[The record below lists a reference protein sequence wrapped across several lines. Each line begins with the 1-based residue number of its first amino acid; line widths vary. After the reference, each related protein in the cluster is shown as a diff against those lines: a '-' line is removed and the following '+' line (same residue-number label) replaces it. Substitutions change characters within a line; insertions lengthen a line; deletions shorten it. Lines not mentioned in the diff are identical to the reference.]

1 MIPDD
6 GRVNTVRG
14 LCACTV
20 MLAIGSLGALS
31 GCQRGSADNMS
42 VSPQDAGNHPPVIK
56 AVAIQPHPLTL
67 VEHVFAQ
74 VEAQDLDRNPLR
86 FRYQWR
92 INTHVVD
99 GQDREQLPLGL
110 LKQGDRVSVQVW
122 PHDGVVEGMPLTSE
136 SIVVGNTPPVVRT
149 LTFSPSAVF
158 PGVRVQI
165 RADIAEPDGDSFQ
178 VVYRWFKNNK
188 VIQEGAD
195 GELDT
200 TGYVRGDVVM
210 VEAVATDRAGS
221 GPAFRSAVL
230 EIENSPPQILSMP
243 DKVISGSQYRYQV
256 HATDV
261 ESDPIVFSL
270 AAAPSGM
277 TIDPQKGLLTWTVTS
292 SHTGPQTVRILVTDS
307 HGASASQEFELTATG
322 IGPTAPAG
330 A

>member
-1 MIPDD
+1 
-6 GRVNTVRG
+6 
-14 LCACTV
+14 
-20 MLAIGSLGALS
+20 
-31 GCQRGSADNMS
+31 
-42 VSPQDAGNHPPVIK
+42 
-56 AVAIQPHPLTL
+56 
-67 VEHVFAQ
+67 
-74 VEAQDLDRNPLR
+74 
-86 FRYQWR
+86 
-92 INTHVVD
+92 
-99 GQDREQLPLGL
+99 
-110 LKQGDRVSVQVW
+110 
-122 PHDGVVEGMPLTSE
+122 
-136 SIVVGNTPPVVRT
+136 
-149 LTFSPSAVF
+149 
-158 PGVRVQI
+158 
-165 RADIAEPDGDSFQ
+165 
-178 VVYRWFKNNK
+178 

-243 DKVISGSQYRYQV
+243 HKIISGSQYRYQV

-270 AAAPSGM
+270 AAAPAGM

-307 HGASASQEFELTATG
+307 HGASVSQEFELTATG

>member
-6 GRVNTVRG
+6 GREKTVRG

-20 MLAIGSLGALS
+20 MLAIGSLVALS

-42 VSPQDAGNHPPVIK
+42 VSPQGAGNHPPVIK

-67 VEHVFAQ
+67 VERVFAQ

-122 PHDGVVEGMPLTSE
+122 PHDGVVEGTPLTSK
-136 SIVVGNTPPVVRT
+136 SVVVGNTPPVVRT

-188 VIQEGAD
+188 FIQEGAD

-210 VEAVATDRAGS
+210 VEAVATDRGGAG
-221 GPAFRSAVL
+221 PVFRSAVL
-230 EIENSPPQILSMP
+230 EVGNTPPQILSTP
-243 DKVISGSQYRYQV
+243 DKVVSGNLYRYQV
-256 HATDV
+256 QAIDA
-261 ESDPIVFSL
+261 ESDPLIFSL
-270 AAAPSGM
+270 AASPEGM
-277 TIDPQKGLLTWTVTS
+277 TIDSQKGLITWTVTP
-292 SHTGPQTVRILVTDS
+292 SHTGPQTVRIVVTDS
-307 HGASASQEFELTATG
+307 HGTSASQEFELTATG
-322 IGPTAPAG
+322 ANPAAPAG